1 VYLGSF
7 SILLHH
13 FFLTNVFHRL
23 NYCVQLL
30 LSFLALDDLREG
42 VVVFWSFHRFYLETG
57 ALDLVGSLYLHCINR
72 RYGMAVM
79 IFANI
84 FLYLDIKELRGEALK
99 HFETV
104 TALNVH
110 IASALT
116 YQVVRGESL
125 RVRIVVFKFLLKRVL
140 RLVKNCI
147 LLALAI

>member
-1 VYLGSF
+1 
-7 SILLHH
+7 
-13 FFLTNVFHRL
+13 
-23 NYCVQLL
+23 
-30 LSFLALDDLREG
+30 
-42 VVVFWSFHRFYLETG
+42 
-57 ALDLVGSLYLHCINR
+57 
-72 RYGMAVM
+72 MAVM

-84 FLYLDIKELRGEALK
+84 FLYLDIEELRGEALK

-147 LLALAI
+147 LLALAIKLASNYLNFVLISDYRFYHFFKFKL